1 MSQLDHRAQLDY
13 EQTLETYRQLTEI
26 RFKLLAYV
34 PTLTGAAVALMTKAR
49 HLDGW
54 SRASFAAYGF
64 LATLGVLL
72 YERRNTQLYDMSIDR
87 AQDLEKDLTLTT
99 CRSDSG
105 LFGSRD
111 AQPRRRLWALPVEH
125 GLGLALVYAPTLGAW
140 GFAALYRPEGGHH
153 WLPPLVGAAIAAA
166 TFAQLRGRN
175 PKPRKRQKR
184 RA

>member
-1 MSQLDHRAQLDY
+1 VSQLDHRTQLDY

-72 YERRNTQLYDMSIDR
+72 YERRNTQLYDVSIDR
-87 AQDLEKDLTLTT
+87 AKHLETHPLLAHEGDL
-99 CRSDSG
+99 G

-111 AQPRRRLWALPVEH
+111 SPPRRRLWALPVAH

-140 GFAALYRPEGGHH
+140 GFAALYRREGGHH
-153 WLPPLVGAAIAAA
+153 WLPPLVGAAIAVA
-166 TFAQLRGRN
+166 TFVQLRWRD
-175 PKPRKRQKR
+175 PE
-184 RA
+184 A